1 MRLLFIISIFLF
13 AACSNN
19 QGKKNSTL
27 VDLTYTLDSTTL
39 FWPNNSSGFEHI
51 LDFKGKTEKGYFYS
65 SYKICTP
72 EHGGTHL
79 DAPIHFAE
87 GKQSVEQIPLSNL
100 CGEAIVIDV
109 SKNALANRDYL
120 ISIEDIN
127 AWEKT
132 NGELPK
138 DIIIL
143 FRTGYGKFYPNR
155 KEYFGTE
162 LKGDTAI
169 PFLHFLAIDPKTAQ
183 WLVDNRSIKAVG
195 IDVASID
202 YGQSTEFKTHQI
214 FLEKN
219 IPAFE
224 NLAQLDK
231 LPLKGIYVTALPM
244 KIGGGSGAP
253 LRIIA
258 EIVE

>member
-1 MRLLFIISIFLF
+1 MRLLFIISIVLF
-13 AACSNN
+13 SACSPFA
-19 QGKKNSTL
+19 KKKQSIL

-39 FWPNNSSGFEHI
+39 FWPNNASGFEHI
-51 LDFKGKTEKGYFYS
+51 LDFKGKTKKGYFYS

-87 GKQSVEQIPLSNL
+87 GKQSVEQIPLNNL
-100 CGEAIVIDV
+100 CGDAVIIDV
-109 SKNALANRDYL
+109 SKNALINRDYL
-120 ISIEDIN
+120 ISIEDIKH
-127 AWEKT
+127 WEKT
-132 NGELPK
+132 NGELPQN
-138 DIIIL
+138 IIIL
-143 FRTGYGKFYPNR
+143 FRTGYGKYYPNR

-162 LKGDTAI
+162 LNGDTAI
-169 PFLHFLAIDPKTAQ
+169 PFLHFPGIDPNTAQ
-183 WLVDNRSIKAVG
+183 WLVDNRNVKAIG

-214 FLEKN
+214 FLGKN

-231 LPLKGIYVTALPM
+231 LPVKGFQITALPM

-258 EIVE
+258 EIVD